1 MFGIK
6 RVRPA
11 ALIAAV
17 ASVMMAF
24 GIQAQQYKTV
34 TINCTAY
41 FEFWGDGVIWSDH
54 TAARIDVCHG
64 TPTFANTYRGEEIG
78 YKDVQFPAPP
88 YQLDS
93 ISIVAGITATWPK
106 TIVTFFLDKNSFNG
120 GMQFTEGLTCHN
132 GAGTGSFCDL
142 ATYSF
147 RMSDDVRALDISGT
161 HNVWSRL
168 DGGGEANEGAG
179 NWATYKFTF
188 VNSGVGIRSQHSS
201 RATSSPAQRVR
212 FVNLTSRATMPAAAL
227 YDVHGRRIGG
237 GAGCAAATHGIAI
250 AAGQDLG
257 GGK

>member
-34 TINCTAY
+34 TIDCTEY
-41 FEFWGDGVIWSDH
+41 FEFWGNGVIWSDH
-54 TAARIDVCHG
+54 TAARIDVCNG
-64 TPTFANTYRGEEIG
+64 TPTFANTYSGEEIG

-93 ISIVAGITATWPK
+93 ISITAGITATWPS
-106 TIVTFFLDKNSFNG
+106 TIVTFYLDNNSYNG

-132 GAGTGSFCDL
+132 GTGTGSFCDL

-161 HNVWSRL
+161 HNVWSRFE
-168 DGGGEANEGAG
+168 GGGEAAQGCG

-201 RATSSPAQRVR
+201 RATSFPAQRVR
-212 FVNLTSRATMPAAAL
+212 FVNLTSQAAMPAAVL

-250 AAGQDLG
+250 AANQDLG